1 MEGGAKEEEWP
12 PTPGA
17 RPTVAEQV
25 EEEPEMERRRAR
37 ATGRIRG
44 TKVEQM
50 ALGTEAETATA
61 LEGAQEARA
70 LEDTFGER
78 ALEAAGSGSRFRGA
92 GTYFVIL
99 FYILLLCNGANSSWL
114 DDASEPRFGPKSNN
128 MNTVQQG
135 RGEQPNSG
143 SDQASEP
150 CKLLECT

>member
-1 MEGGAKEEEWP
+1 MRGRAFVSL
-12 PTPGA
+12 
-17 RPTVAEQV
+17 RVSRAELRNGSGHWRAL
-25 EEEPEMERRRAR
+25 RRRGLWRTPLGSGHWR
-37 ATGRIRG
+37 A
-44 TKVEQM
+44 Q
-50 ALGTEAETATA
+50 
-61 LEGAQEARA
+61 A
-70 LEDTFGER
+70 LEDAFGER